1 MRLELDDHNYLA
13 GPAAS
18 VASFLKMGR
27 GQSPSDILPIEGDKV
42 HYVAHID
49 NILICKYLHSSVRR
63 KIFSFR
69 GKIFAARS
77 KIFVDIL
84 WPGSLL
90 ASGTTGTSVTTG
102 GGGGGTCCSQATTG
116 GID

>member
-1 MRLELDDHNYLA
+1 MGSGDPLSGRAELVRLELDDHNYLA

-49 NILICKYLHSSVRR
+49 NILI
-63 KIFSFR
+63 F
-69 GKIFAARS
+69 
-77 KIFVDIL
+77 
-84 WPGSLL
+84 
-90 ASGTTGTSVTTG
+90 T
-102 GGGGGTCCSQATTG
+102 
-116 GID
+116 